1 MFTRLALV
9 AFLLAGVS
17 IAGFAQ
23 TDAPSSRVP
32 RLWFGT
38 WTVNLAKSTYT
49 GAPGYRR
56 ATYVIEPADDGLK
69 VVYEMVLPR
78 GGVTHLE
85 WIGRLD
91 GKDYPVQGIDEF
103 LTYAYTP
110 RADGSYAIVAKVD
123 SRVAASSEVRFSAD
137 GRTMITTTL
146 ATGPQGQRIT
156 TSTVYEK
163 Q

>member
-1 MFTRLALV
+1 MRITIVVMATALAQV
-9 AFLLAGVS
+9 
-17 IAGFAQ
+17 
-23 TDAPSSRVP
+23 TAPASSVP
-32 RLWFGT
+32 SVWFGT
-38 WTVNLAKSTYT
+38 WKVNIAKSTYT
-49 GAPGYRR
+49 GAPGYKR

-69 VVYEMVLPR
+69 AVYEMVLPR
-78 GGVTHLE
+78 GGVTHFE
-85 WIGRLD
+85 WTGRFD
-91 GKDYPVQGIDEF
+91 GKDYPVQGIDEA

-123 SRVAASSEVRFSAD
+123 TRVAASSEVRFAAD
-137 GRTMITTTL
+137 GRTMITTTT

>member
-1 MFTRLALV
+1 MAARLVMFAVMVT
-9 AFLLAGVS
+9 VS
-17 IAGFAQ
+17 ATIAAQ
-23 TDAPSSRVP
+23 TPTSRVP
-32 RLWFGT
+32 PVWFGT
-38 WTVNLAKSTYT
+38 WTVNIAKSTYT
-49 GAPGYRR
+49 GAPGYKR

-85 WIGRLD
+85 WIGRID
-91 GKDYPVQGIDEF
+91 GKDYPVQGIDEA
-103 LTYAYTP
+103 LTYAYASQ
-110 RADGSYAIVAKVD
+110 ADGSYAIVAKVD
-123 SRVAASSEVRFSAD
+123 SRVAASSEVRFSPD
-137 GRTMITTTL
+137 GRTMTTTTT

>member
-1 MFTRLALV
+1 V
-9 AFLLAGVS
+9 
-17 IAGFAQ
+17 
-23 TDAPSSRVP
+23 PSV
-32 RLWFGT
+32 WFGT
-38 WTVNLAKSTYT
+38 WRVNLAKSTYS
-49 GAPGYRR
+49 GAPAYKR

-78 GGVTHLE
+78 GGVTHVE
-85 WIGRLD
+85 WTGRLD

-110 RADGSYAIVAKVD
+110 RQDGSYEIVAKID
-123 SRVAASSEVRFSAD
+123 GRVAASSDVRFSAD
-137 GRTMITTTL
+137 GRTMITSTV
-146 ATGPQGQRIT
+146 AGGPQGQKIT

>member
-1 MFTRLALV
+1 MSTRPVMVAIML
-9 AFLLAGVS
+9 AFLPATGV
-17 IAGFAQ
+17 AQ
-23 TDAPSSRVP
+23 TAGSPVP
-32 RLWFGT
+32 AVWFGT
-38 WTVNLAKSTYT
+38 WTVNVGKSTYT

-91 GKDYPVQGIDEF
+91 GEDYPVQGIDEF

-123 SRVAASSEVRFSAD
+123 SRVAAFSEVRFSAD
-137 GRTMITTTL
+137 DRTMITTTI